1 MSKPTNLDAQRI
13 LSILDE
19 LKEKLTYLSVV
30 TPQVLEAVQNE
41 EGQVC
46 AKEVLGSELL
56 KKIQEQIRLEELY
69 QVSNTTNDGVFQ
81 LTDDEDQRETIEK
94 LQKNTLDLYRRMK
107 QKANILQELRNF
119 QENRPQNVM
128 QLLRTL
134 ADMQELTLK
143 RLTTTVEEDRS
154 RQELLDQ
161 YILREE
167 QASKKRAQL
176 EKDLATVRRERENSQ
191 SARTD
196 ELTRLKANLSDVKE
210 STTLAMERLR
220 TLFQTQM
227 QDQQDAYNGKE
238 ESIKKE
244 IAKVQEEAKAQQSA
258 ALEEEVQLRRRKM
271 RGETECDKL
280 IKDYDTEVLANVD
293 EFNSQLIEYEK
304 ETKKLDLLQDHF
316 RKVDLE
322 NQRIVEE
329 DELTKTRNRRIAR
342 EEQKKHAMSAVVQA
356 YWRGIIQREEFVK
369 LKKAKKKGG
378 KKAGAKG
385 KAK

>member
-30 TPQVLEAVQNE
+30 TSQVLEAVQNE
-41 EGQVC
+41 EGQTC
-46 AKEVLGSELL
+46 AKEVLGAELL

-69 QVSNTTNDGVFQ
+69 LVSNTTSDGQFQ
-81 LTDDEDQRETIEK
+81 LTDDDDQRETIER

-107 QKANILQELRNF
+107 QKPNILQELRNF

-161 YILREE
+161 YIQREE

-220 TLFQTQM
+220 THFQTQM
-227 QDQQDAYNGKE
+227 QEQQEAYNAKE
-238 ESIKKE
+238 ESLKKE
-244 IAKVQEEAKAQQSA
+244 IAKVQEEAKTQQSA

-271 RGETECDKL
+271 RGETEVDKL

-293 EFNSQLIEYEK
+293 EYQSQVSEYDK
-304 ETKKLDLLQDHF
+304 ETKKLELLKDHF
-316 RKVDLE
+316 AKVDLE
-322 NQRIVEE
+322 KQRIMEE
-329 DELTKTRNRRIAR
+329 EELTKTRSRRLAR
-342 EEQKKHAMSAVVQA
+342 EEAHKNAMSAVVQA
-356 YWRGIIQREEFVK
+356 FWRGIIQREEFVK

>member
-30 TPQVLEAVQNE
+30 TSQVMEAVQNE
-41 EGQVC
+41 EGQTC
-46 AKEVLGSELL
+46 AQEVLGPELL
-56 KKIQEQIRLEELY
+56 KKIEEQIKLEELY
-69 QVSNTTNDGVFQ
+69 VSSNTQADG
-81 LTDDEDQRETIEK
+81 LLELPEDDDQRETVEK
-94 LQKNTLDLYRRMK
+94 LQKNTLDLCRSMK
-107 QKANILQELRNF
+107 LKSNVVQELRNF

-191 SARTD
+191 SERTD
-196 ELTRLKANLSDVKE
+196 ELTRLKADLSDVKE
-210 STTLAMERLR
+210 STSLAMERLR
-220 TLFQTQM
+220 THFQTQM
-227 QDQQDAYNGKE
+227 EQQKDTFTAKE
-238 ESIKKE
+238 AELQKK
-244 IAKVQEEAKAQQSA
+244 IADSRDELKKLQQAS
-258 ALEEEVQLRRRKM
+258 LEEEVNLRGKKR
-271 RGETECDKL
+271 RGEMEVDKL
-280 IKDYDTEVLANVD
+280 IKDYDTEITATVD
-293 EFNSQLIEYEK
+293 EYESQVKEYEK
-304 ETKKLDLLQDHF
+304 ESKRLEALTEHF
-316 RKVDLE
+316 AKVDVEKQRKLE
-322 NQRIVEE
+322 EE
-329 DELTKTRNRRIAR
+329 ELTKARIHR
-342 EEQKKHAMSAVVQA
+342 LSKEEEKKHEMSCLIQSF
-356 YWRGIIQREEFVK
+356 WRGILQREEFVK

-378 KKAGAKG
+378 KKA
-385 KAK
+385 KAKAK

>member
-81 LTDDEDQRETIEK
+81 PTDDEDQRETIEK

-161 YILREE
+161 YIQREE

-176 EKDLATVRRERENSQ
+176 EKDLASVRRERENSQ

-210 STTLAMERLR
+210 TTTQQMEGLR
-220 TLFQTQM
+220 TRFQTQM
-227 QDQQDAYNGKE
+227 HDQQDAYNAKE

-244 IAKVQEEAKAQQSA
+244 IAKVQEEGKALQSA

-280 IKDYDTEVLANVD
+280 IKDYDTEVLTNVD
-293 EFNSQLIEYEK
+293 EYNSQLIEYEK
-304 ETKKLDLLQDHF
+304 ETKKLELLQDHF

-329 DELTKTRNRRIAR
+329 EELTKTRNRRLAR
-342 EEQKKHAMSAVVQA
+342 EEQKRHAMSAIVQA

-369 LKKAKKKGG
+369 LKKSKKKGG